1 MKDHG
6 ACTLI
11 LRFLVV
17 YCRSHIAL
25 WWMHMQKWV
34 GSRRRMKC
42 LMRCRLKASNRVKP
56 VFLLRNNFALIAPLH
71 ALHVPFTTSG
81 LLTCSA
87 RSLQIFLSSE
97 MEKLIKGWCA
107 YCAGNIGYSILLSA
121 YARVGQIDMVER
133 LANEI
138 NSRENGKSDVLLFN
152 TLLKVYCN
160 ACYMDGVMATLRKMD
175 TEGCTPDRSTFN
187 ILIGYFAKED
197 LYDLALTTLQD
208 MELRGHCAN
217 EVS

>member
-1 MKDHG
+1 
-6 ACTLI
+6 
-11 LRFLVV
+11 
-17 YCRSHIAL
+17 
-25 WWMHMQKWV
+25 
-34 GSRRRMKC
+34 
-42 LMRCRLKASNRVKP
+42 
-56 VFLLRNNFALIAPLH
+56 
-71 ALHVPFTTSG
+71 
-81 LLTCSA
+81 
-87 RSLQIFLSSE
+87 
-97 MEKLIKGWCA
+97 
-107 YCAGNIGYSILLSA
+107 LLSA

>member
-1 MKDHG
+1 VGRVQEAHEMFDE
-6 ACTLI
+6 
-11 LRFLVV
+11 
-17 YCRSHIAL
+17 
-25 WWMHMQKWV
+25 MQAK
-34 GSRRRMKC
+34 GT
-42 LMRCRLKASNRVKP
+42 KP
-56 VFLLRNNFALIAPLH
+56 
-71 ALHVPFTTSG
+71 
-81 LLTCSA
+81 
-87 RSLQIFLSSE
+87 
-97 MEKLIKGWCA
+97 
-107 YCAGNIGYSILLSA
+107 GNIGYSILLSA

-217 EVS
+217 EATYNAFFQGLAKVGKVDEIWTLFGTMKEQGIVPTYLLFNTIICALLSHNRLNNAYTTFLELKASFCLSFLLICEVHTCVCFFSCGDKS